1 MRKVIDLEC
10 DPPPDEHGNHAS
22 SRRHACS
29 RTMGDAFP
37 AHNGYGRNQIA
48 EVAFQSTVAA

>member
-1 MRKVIDLEC
+1 MIRLWLTFRE
-10 DPPPDEHGNHAS
+10 
-22 SRRHACS
+22 RRP
-29 RTMGDAFP
+29 MGDAFP